1 MDVIK
6 IPKNY
11 KWIIL
16 GILNSLSSV
25 CLVLVSLFSKYL
37 LDNIND
43 KDKLKTY
50 LLLMILCIIIGIAFK
65 FIENILYARFV
76 VKRELALKRILIEKR
91 LSCYFLD
98 NIHSSTLMQ
107 NYNMDIKNI
116 VEGELNIAPRIIFD
130 AVRFIASFV
139 LILIIDYKVML
150 MLIAI
155 GIVMLIGALIYYKNI
170 KALNKNYLAKNDNIN
185 KFTNEI
191 LNNDDLIYAYNSS
204 NSFLEFYSKREQE
217 LKVALNK
224 KYNFQILAS
233 NLTSLG
239 SNILYALFIA
249 YGALAINKGALGI
262 GGLLAIIELIGH
274 IEGPVLNISSYINK
288 YSEAL
293 VSKER
298 INSIKIKEYQKLI
311 NIDNFNYIE
320 AKNLGFAYGEDLII
334 RDLSFKINKGDI
346 IEIKGESGVGKSTLF
361 LLLQGYL
368 NPTSGYLKAYDK
380 NLKEINSLRSLFAY
394 VPQRQMLFSGTVYD
408 NFKLLATNDEALMKE
423 ALEFAALDKEI
434 SLDSKLS
441 EAGGGISIGQLQR
454 LMIAI
459 AYATKRPIFLLDEF
473 SSALDD
479 NNAQIIKSNLIK
491 ANKTI
496 IYISHKNENLNNTK
510 TINL

>member
-16 GILNSLSSV
+16 GIFNSLSSV
-25 CLVLVSLFSKYL
+25 CLVLVALFSKYL
-37 LDNIND
+37 LDNISDN
-43 KDKLKTY
+43 KLFKHY
-50 LLLMILCIIIGIAFK
+50 LLLMLLCIVIGIAFK
-65 FIENILYARFV
+65 FIENILYANFV
-76 VKRELALKRILIEKR
+76 VERELSLKRNIIEKR
-91 LSCYFLD
+91 LTCYFLD

-116 VEGELNIAPRIIFD
+116 VEGELNILPRIIFD
-130 AVRFIASFV
+130 AVRFIFSFI

-150 MLIAI
+150 MLIVV
-155 GIVMLIGALIYYKNI
+155 GIIMLIGALIYYKHI
-170 KALNKNYLAKNDNIN
+170 KALNKNYLAKNDDIN
-185 KFTNEI
+185 KLTNEI

-204 NSFLEFYSKREQE
+204 NSFLDYYSKREQE
-217 LKVALNK
+217 LKSSLNK
-224 KYNFQILAS
+224 KYRFQIFAS
-233 NLTSLG
+233 NITSLG

-249 YGALAINKGALGI
+249 YGAFAINKGALGI
-262 GGLLAIIELIGH
+262 GGLLAIIELISH
-274 IEGPVLNISSYINK
+274 IEGPVLNISSYINR

-298 INSIKIKEYQKLI
+298 INSIKIKEYPSFI
-311 NIDNFNYIE
+311 NITDFNYIE
-320 AKNLGFAYGEDLII
+320 ALDIGFSYGDNTIIKN
-334 RDLSFKINKGDI
+334 LSFKINKGDI
-346 IEIKGESGVGKSTLF
+346 VEIKGESGVGKSTLF

-368 NPTSGYLKAYDK
+368 KPAFGSLKAYDS
-380 NLKEINSLRSLFAY
+380 NLAEIDSLRSLFAY

-408 NFKLLATNDEALMKE
+408 NFKLLATSDINLMKE
-423 ALEFAALDKEI
+423 ALEFASLDKEI

-479 NNAQIIKSNLIK
+479 NNASIIKKNLIK

-510 TINL
+510 IINL

>member
-16 GILNSLSSV
+16 GIFNSLSSV
-25 CLVLVSLFSKYL
+25 CLVLVALFSKYL
-37 LDNIND
+37 LDNISDN
-43 KDKLKTY
+43 KLFKHY
-50 LLLMILCIIIGIAFK
+50 LLLMLLCIVIGIAFK
-65 FIENILYARFV
+65 FIENILYANFV
-76 VKRELALKRILIEKR
+76 VERELSLKRNIIEKR
-91 LSCYFLD
+91 LTCYFLD

-116 VEGELNIAPRIIFD
+116 VEGELNILPRIIFD
-130 AVRFIASFV
+130 AVRFIFSFI

-150 MLIAI
+150 MLIVV
-155 GIVMLIGALIYYKNI
+155 GIIMLIGALIYYKHI
-170 KALNKNYLAKNDNIN
+170 KALNKNYLAKNDDIN
-185 KFTNEI
+185 KLTNEI

-204 NSFLEFYSKREQE
+204 NSFLDYYSKREQE
-217 LKVALNK
+217 LKSSLNK
-224 KYNFQILAS
+224 KYRFQIFAS
-233 NLTSLG
+233 NITSLG

-249 YGALAINKGALGI
+249 YGAFAINKGALGI
-262 GGLLAIIELIGH
+262 GGLLAIIELISH
-274 IEGPVLNISSYINK
+274 IEGPVLNISSYINR

-298 INSIKIKEYQKLI
+298 INSIKIKEYPSFI
-311 NIDNFNYIE
+311 NITDFNYIE
-320 AKNLGFAYGEDLII
+320 ALDIGFSYGDNTIIKN
-334 RDLSFKINKGDI
+334 LSFKINKGDI
-346 IEIKGESGVGKSTLF
+346 VEIKGESGVGKSTLF

-368 NPTSGYLKAYDK
+368 KPAFGSLKAYDS
-380 NLKEINSLRSLFAY
+380 NLAEIDSLRSLFAY

-408 NFKLLATNDEALMKE
+408 NFKLLATSDINLMKE
-423 ALEFAALDKEI
+423 ALEFASLDKEI

-479 NNAQIIKSNLIK
+479 NNASIIKKNLIK
-491 ANKTI
+491 ANKKI

-510 TINL
+510 IINL